1 MLRMQLHSWK
11 PARRLTKEG
20 MTVTAETVYQELSD
34 GHFIV
39 IVLFPFKGFGTFA
52 TVSVFHVLLQ

>member
-1 MLRMQLHSWK
+1 MLRMQLHSWE
-11 PARRLTKEG
+11 PAHRLTKKG
-20 MTVTAETVYQELSD
+20 MTVTAETVYQQLFD

-39 IVLFPFKGFGTFA
+39 TVLFLFKGLGTLA